1 MNVLNYVMAG
11 FAILGAV
18 DYLLGSK
25 FGIGKEFERGIML
38 LGTMMLT
45 MVGMIVISPLFALA
59 MKPLTS
65 VMTGALDPSVIP
77 AIFLANDMGGAH
89 LAVEVANN
97 EQVGLF
103 NAFVVSSMIGATI
116 SFTVPYALGVVGKER
131 RPDMLLG
138 LLCGIV
144 TIPLGC
150 FIGGLIMQISIGIL
164 LINLLPLTVISAVI
178 GFGIIKFPD
187 ACVKIFGVFGT
198 VIKVIVIA
206 GLTSGIFERLT
217 GIKLIPYTDDI
228 SGGVSII
235 VNASCVMAGAFPLI
249 SIIAMLLRKPFA
261 KLGKKIGMNEVS
273 VVGIVS
279 TLATNA
285 TTLGVMDRMDK
296 RGATVN
302 SAFAVSAAFT
312 FAGHLAF
319 TLAFMAEMGISSG
332 AMLAA
337 VIVGKLVAGAFAL
350 VLALW
355 ICRKIPVS
363 EPSEPGLADE
373 VSLADEEAKAAEIL

>member
-1 MNVLNYVMAG
+1 MDVLNYVMAG
-11 FAILGAV
+11 FAILGAA

-59 MKPLTS
+59 MKPLTN

-77 AIFLANDMGGAH
+77 AILLANDMGGAH
-89 LAVEVANN
+89 LAVEVAKN

-103 NAFVVSSMIGATI
+103 NAFVVSSMMGATI

-144 TIPLGC
+144 TIPVGC
-150 FIGGLIMQISIGIL
+150 FVGGLIMKISVGLL
-164 LINLLPLTVISAVI
+164 LINLLPLVVISAVI
-178 GFGIIKFPD
+178 GFGIVKFPD
-187 ACVKIFGVFGT
+187 ACVKIFGIFGT

-206 GLTSGIFERLT
+206 GLTSAIFDRLT
-217 GIKLIPYTDDI
+217 GIKLIPYTDSMD
-228 SGGVSII
+228 SGISII
-235 VNASCVMAGAFPLI
+235 VNAACVMTGAFPLV
-249 SIIAMLLRKPFA
+249 SIIARLLKKPFT

-273 VVGIVS
+273 MVGVVS

-285 TTLGVMDRMDK
+285 TTLGVMDEMDK

-312 FAGHLAF
+312 FAAHLGFTIAF
-319 TLAFMAEMGISSG
+319 AEELGLASGTLV
-332 AMLAA
+332 AA
-337 VIVGKLVAGAFAL
+337 VIVGKLVAGISSLAVAFWA
-350 VLALW
+350 
-355 ICRKIPVS
+355 CRKIPIS
-363 EPSEPGLADE
+363 EPSESGSAAE
-373 VSLADEEAKAAEIL
+373 GSLADEEAKAAEIL